1 MGPETVILG
10 GYFRAVFGLFLGTMI
25 AGSLWSLEDNSA
37 VTSSPG
43 KTRMKGI
50 RGFPGM

>member
-10 GYFRAVFGLFLGTMI
+10 GYFRGRVRTI
-25 AGSLWSLEDNSA
+25 VAGYVRSLEDNSA

-43 KTRMKGI
+43 MTRMKGI
-50 RGFPGM
+50 RIFPGM